1 MDLKQRLEN
10 QLDDAMLHAII
21 LRTDIEHIQSGLMV
35 KPCFS
40 PVCSVKTLQD
50 IAGAYNNL
58 TIAIACALKE
68 IRDNEKEKIK
78 GD

>member
-21 LRTDIEHIQSGLMV
+21 LRTDIENIENGLIV

-40 PVCSVKTLQD
+40 PICSVKTLKE
-50 IAGAYNNL
+50 IESAYHSL

-68 IRDNEKEKIK
+68 IRDKEQGKARN
-78 GD
+78 